1 MIQLLKAW
9 MTIWILI
16 CSTRPSADA
25 NGVRRSKTLL
35 GTIKTS
41 WTNIANKLDTID
53 HTTGS
58 WKPGTHPFNPFK
70 YIKINRRMAFAAA
83 TRKCEKSS
91 EKLEIQDLPEL
102 TGNKETLG
110 ADETEE
116 IPLRDSQR
124 SGK

>member
-1 MIQLLKAW
+1 

-41 WTNIANKLDTID
+41 WTNIAHKLDTID

-58 WKPGTHPFNPFK
+58 WKPGTHPFNQFK
-70 YIKINRRMAFAAA
+70 YIKYPKGDASTKHAFVVFQP
-83 TRKCEKSS
+83 TR
-91 EKLEIQDLPEL
+91 I
-102 TGNKETLG
+102 
-110 ADETEE
+110 
-116 IPLRDSQR
+116 
-124 SGK
+124 

>member
-1 MIQLLKAW
+1 
-9 MTIWILI
+9 MTGAVRGWRGNWENQVNMRHSHCVAVTLEHWKDNHDQEE
-16 CSTRPSADA
+16 ADA
-25 NGVRRSKTLL
+25 DADVEGK
-35 GTIKTS
+35 
-41 WTNIANKLDTID
+41 
-53 HTTGS
+53 
-58 WKPGTHPFNPFK
+58 F
-70 YIKINRRMAFAAA
+70 
-83 TRKCEKSS
+83 

>member
-1 MIQLLKAW
+1 ML
-9 MTIWILI
+9 
-16 CSTRPSADA
+16 
-25 NGVRRSKTLL
+25 GVDVE
-35 GTIKTS
+35 G
-41 WTNIANKLDTID
+41 
-53 HTTGS
+53 
-58 WKPGTHPFNPFK
+58 
-70 YIKINRRMAFAAA
+70 
-83 TRKCEKSS
+83 KCEKSS